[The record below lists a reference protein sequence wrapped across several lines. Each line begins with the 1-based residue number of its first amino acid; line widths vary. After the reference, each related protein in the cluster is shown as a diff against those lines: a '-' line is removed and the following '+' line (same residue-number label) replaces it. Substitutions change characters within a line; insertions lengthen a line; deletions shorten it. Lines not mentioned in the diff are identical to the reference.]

1 MSKCLINEFLESIF
15 LEKGLSQNTI
25 SSYKS
30 DLIKAKS
37 IINKNNLSD
46 INNSDLKKIITFW
59 SINYSLKSQNRMISS
74 LKQFIFWAK
83 EEQYINSKN
92 IFDNFD
98 TPKIHKTLPNIL
110 TENEIDIIIKETQ
123 KETTKNSELINCVI
137 ELLYSTGMRISE
149 LITLPFNSFNDKD
162 KTIVVRGKGNKQR
175 IVVLTNSCIDSISKW
190 KTRRDTF
197 KYAISSKYL
206 FPGKKKDHI
215 SRQNIYH
222 QIKKIVFKAGIRN
235 SNVSPHSFRHSFA
248 SHLLNRGAD
257 LRSIQIMLGHSNI
270 TTTQIYTQV
279 ENKRLLGLVNETHP
293 LANK

>member
-92 IFDNFD
+92 IFEIKQIMDNSHYQILRNANS
-98 TPKIHKTLPNIL
+98 KILYSNLIL
-110 TENEIDIIIKETQ
+110 KIAKLLNIKE
-123 KETTKNSELINCVI
+123 
-137 ELLYSTGMRISE
+137 
-149 LITLPFNSFNDKD
+149 D
-162 KTIVVRGKGNKQR
+162 
-175 IVVLTNSCIDSISKW
+175 
-190 KTRRDTF
+190 
-197 KYAISSKYL
+197 
-206 FPGKKKDHI
+206 
-215 SRQNIYH
+215 
-222 QIKKIVFKAGIRN
+222 
-235 SNVSPHSFRHSFA
+235 
-248 SHLLNRGAD
+248 
-257 LRSIQIMLGHSNI
+257 
-270 TTTQIYTQV
+270 
-279 ENKRLLGLVNETHP
+279 
-293 LANK
+293 